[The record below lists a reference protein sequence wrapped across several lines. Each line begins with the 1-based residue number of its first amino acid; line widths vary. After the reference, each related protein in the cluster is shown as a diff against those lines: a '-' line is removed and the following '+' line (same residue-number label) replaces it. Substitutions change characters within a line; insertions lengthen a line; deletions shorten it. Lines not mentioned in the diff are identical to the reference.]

1 MQKPRMSKQCV
12 NGIVYWRCMGYPT
25 LNGEAITGTGETPRE
40 AWRDYCH
47 RFYEYVMVEHW
58 SQISCQARADVL
70 RCLPG
75 LMNPGP

>member
-47 RFYEYVMVEHW
+47 RFYEYALAERRKPPLVH
-58 SQISCQARADVL
+58 RL
-70 RCLPG
+70 RKLITR
-75 LMNPGP
+75 